1 MITLVG
7 HVAITN
13 AAGDP
18 MTWFRVDDGFWS
30 HPKTLALSKSA
41 VALWVRAGS
50 YCGNHLTDGVV
61 KRDVLPILQGT
72 TDDANELINA
82 GLWMAHVQGY
92 VFHDW
97 DVYQFTRE
105 KIEHERERTRQ
116 RVERH
121 RASSQDKTSLRKN
134 SSPVKRVGNA
144 VGNAVT
150 QFDDFW
156 SVYPRKV
163 GKGHARNAWEKAI
176 TKTDPSV
183 IINGAQKYRDDK
195 HRDPQ
200 FTAHPSTW
208 LNGER
213 WDDQPTEIKPS
224 GPVTIMDQY
233 TEPCE
238 HGDPRGKNRC
248 ALCRKAA
255 NL

>member
-1 MITLVG
+1 MF
-7 HVAITN
+7 
-13 AAGDP
+13 AAGDDV
-18 MTWFRVDDGFWS
+18 TWFRVDDGFWS
-30 HPKTLALSKSA
+30 HPKTLALSKGA

-50 YCGNHLTDGVV
+50 YSGNHLTNGVI

-72 TDDANELINA
+72 TDEAAELIEA
-82 GLWMAHVQGY
+82 GLWLHHIDGY
-92 VFHDW
+92 LFHDW
-97 DVYQFTRE
+97 DAYQPTRE
-105 KIEHERERTRQ
+105 KVEHEREQTRQ
-116 RVERH
+116 RVERW
-121 RASSQDKTSLRKN
+121 RASSQEKSSLRKN
-134 SSPVKRVGNA
+134 SPPVSRVTNGVGN
-144 VGNAVT
+144 GVT
-150 QFDDFW
+150 QFDEFW

-163 GKGHARNAWEKAI
+163 GKGHARKAWEKAI
-176 TKTDPSV
+176 QKTSPTT
-183 IINGAQKYRDDK
+183 IIAGATKYRDDR

-213 WDDQPTEIKPS
+213 WDDQPTETKQT

-238 HGDPRGKNRC
+238 HGDPRGTTRC